1 MTLRSPL
8 TLDDILSI
16 HGNRPV
22 FDALTSVLQ
31 SKEAIAFIG
40 AGASAGMYP
49 LWDKLIERL
58 ADYAVAEGKATERD
72 AARWKA
78 DMKSTPQQR
87 VNVILRRL
95 GEARYH
101 KFLKETFGPRV
112 GPDGNRYTVTHA
124 ALMRLPFRGY
134 VTTNY
139 DPALDFA
146 RMELRPRS
154 LTTGIPIWRDDD
166 EVYRWYSGD
175 IFKRPDDCPILWL
188 HGSWQRPNEIVL
200 NSGEYA
206 AAYKPGLYRNLFN
219 SLWGQRHLVFVGFGF
234 NDPQFTF
241 MVGEYLRDLRDA
253 NAIPRHVA
261 VLGLTMNDDG
271 VLPDE
276 EAVHEWRENL
286 EADYY
291 VRPLFYPIFGDDH
304 TALRLLLDA
313 VADACGCSATA
324 PDVAPLAQA
333 FETAHDFAAKW
344 FHEPTNDDKFVGRE
358 DEITRLDRWVR
369 DSAVRVIGVSG
380 VGGTGKTALVGH
392 WLKNTT
398 GWRTRPF
405 KGLFAWSFYQNR
417 ATADFLRELLRWS
430 HDVLSIPEPDQRTTF
445 ARAALHLLR
454 NHALIILL
462 DGLEVLQ
469 EGPEEARHGTFLDGA
484 LRELLATLCQREHR
498 SLVVLTSRFV
508 FADLTRFLGASFHQ
522 LELRGLLP
530 EQGASLLD
538 ELDVGG
544 STSER
549 GHVSG
554 SLDGHPLGLRI
565 FADALLDQDREH
577 PRRFLEYAF
586 RLGQLPEGA
595 PLNDKLR
602 RLLIFYEQKL
612 PPSQTRL
619 LSVVALFRTPVADET
634 VMRLARGLFER
645 KNRGLLPDDD
655 NALAAELRRL
665 QTRGILS
672 REPIVGGYGLACHP
686 ILRDHF
692 RALLLRTGAT
702 LAGRTANLLTD
713 QPSSDRPQSIKE
725 IEPVLLAIELLLDA
739 GEFKAANE
747 LYSSRLNNGWVFST
761 IPAPGEGV
769 ACAFGFVKD
778 EARQQLCKEMLPKGR
793 LSFYLNEV
801 GLFAMNSGHFEL
813 ALRYQDEV
821 NVISQESKNVTNLI
835 ISWQN
840 KSELLTM
847 LGRLAEAQL
856 IATQALQLATRER
869 RQKEI
874 DFSHGYR
881 GWPTSLLGQIQR
893 SAEDF
898 ALADKL
904 EEKKKKKKR
913 KVPNSRTLY
922 NLGRLQWAELLV
934 RSGQHL
940 LATRRIQADLLIHNH
955 NQWNAYVAR
964 CHWILGWCALVGGK
978 LRIAEA
984 KLRQAESIFQRGQL
998 LFDLARLHVT
1008 AGELA
1013 IARRDA
1019 DETLYRAE
1027 EALTLAAPRGMRL
1040 VHADALV
1047 LRGWA
1052 RLLADAPNAAERAL
1066 DDAEEALRLARECG
1080 YVWGERDALF
1090 LETEARTAHAEVHL
1104 LDGNELA
1111 ASREREAA
1119 GRTRDEAEA
1128 LAASLVLTDE
1138 DLAAAAARAT
1148 ALVEGV

>member
-1 MTLRSPL
+1 MTQRAHP

-16 HGNRPV
+16 PGNRSV
-22 FDALTSVLQ
+22 FDALISVLKG
-31 SKEAIAFIG
+31 KEAIAFVG

-49 LWDKLIERL
+49 LWDKLMEQL
-58 ADYAVAEGKATERD
+58 ADYAVAEGTATERD
-72 AARWKA
+72 AERWKT
-78 DMKSTPQQR
+78 DTKSTPQQR
-87 VNVILRRL
+87 VNVMLRRL

-101 KFLKETFGPRV
+101 KFLKETFGPRE

-139 DPALDFA
+139 DPSLDFA

-175 IFKRPDDCPILWL
+175 IFKCPEDCPILWL
-188 HGSWQRPNEIVL
+188 HGSWQRPNEIIL
-200 NSGEYA
+200 NSSEYA
-206 AAYKPGLYRNLFN
+206 TAYKPSIYRNLFN

-253 NAIPRHVA
+253 NALPRHVA
-261 VLGLTMNDDG
+261 VLGMTMNEDS
-271 VLPDE
+271 VSPNQ
-276 EAVHEWRENL
+276 EAVREWRENL
-286 EADYY
+286 EADYH
-291 VRPLFYPIFGDDH
+291 VRPLFYPVFGYDH
-304 TALRLLLDA
+304 TALCLLLDA
-313 VADACGCSATA
+313 VANICGWPAIAPATA
-324 PDVAPLAQA
+324 PTAQVL
-333 FETAHDFAAKW
+333 ETATDLAAKW

-358 DEITRLDRWVR
+358 NEIERLDRWVR
-369 DSAVRVIGVSG
+369 DSAVRVIGVSAI
-380 VGGTGKTALVGH
+380 GGTGKTALVGH
-392 WLKNTT
+392 WFKNTKR
-398 GWRTRPF
+398 WRTRPF
-405 KGLFAWSFYQNR
+405 EGLFAWSFYQNR
-417 ATADFLRELLRWS
+417 TTVDFLRELLLWS
-430 HDVLSIPEPDQRTTF
+430 HDALGTPKPDERTTF

-454 NHALIILL
+454 NHAIVVLL

-469 EGPEEARHGTFLDGA
+469 EGPEEARHGIFLDGA
-484 LRELLATLCQREHR
+484 LRELLAALCQREHR

-544 STSER
+544 YTSER
-549 GHVSG
+549 KHVSE

-565 FADALLDQDREH
+565 FADALLDQDREY

-586 RLGQLPEGA
+586 RLGELPEGA

-602 RLLIFYEQKL
+602 RLLVFYEQKL

-619 LSVVALFRTPVADET
+619 LSVVALFRAPVADET

-645 KNRGLLPDDD
+645 KNKELLPPDD
-655 NALAAELRRL
+655 ALVADLRRL

-672 REPIVGGYGLACHP
+672 REPIEGGHGLACHP

-702 LAGRTANLLTD
+702 LAGRTADLLTG

-739 GEFKAANE
+739 GEFRAANE
-747 LYSSRLNNGWVFST
+747 LYNSRLNNGWVFST
-761 IPAPGEGV
+761 IPAPREGV
-769 ACAFGFVKD
+769 DCAFGFVKD
-778 EARQQLCKEMLPKGR
+778 QTRQQLCKQELGNHR
-793 LSFYLNEV
+793 LAFYLNEV
-801 GLFAMNSGHFEL
+801 GLFAVNSGRFEL
-813 ALRYQDEV
+813 ALHYQDEA
-821 NVISQESKNVTNLI
+821 NAIIRKTKDATNLI

-840 KSELLTM
+840 QSELLAI
-847 LGRLAEAQL
+847 LGRLAEAQHT
-856 IATQALQLATRER
+856 ATQALQNATRELNR
-869 RQKEI
+869 KEI
-874 DFSHGYR
+874 EFSLGYH
-881 GWPTSLLGQIQR
+881 GWPTCLLGQTQR

-898 ALADKL
+898 ALANKN
-904 EEKKKKKKR
+904 
-913 KVPNSRTLY
+913 VSILY
-922 NLGRLQWAELLV
+922 SLGRLQWAELLV
-934 RSGQHL
+934 RSGQHV
-940 LATRRIQADLLIHNH
+940 LATRRIHADRLIHNR

-964 CHWILGWCALVGGK
+964 CHWILGWCALIAGK
-978 LRIAEA
+978 LNVAEA
-984 KLRQAESIFQRGQL
+984 KLRQAEVIFHRGQL
-998 LFDLARLHVT
+998 LFDLARLHIT

-1019 DETLYRAE
+1019 DDALYYAE
-1027 EALTLAAPRGMRL
+1027 EALTVAAPRGMRL

-1047 LRGWA
+1047 LRGRA
-1052 RLLADAPNAAERAL
+1052 RLLGHAPDVPERAL

-1080 YVWGERDALF
+1080 YAWGERDALF
-1090 LETEARTAHAEVHL
+1090 LETEAREARAVVQQL
-1104 LDGNELA
+1104 AGDELA
-1111 ASREREAA
+1111 ARREGEVAA
-1119 GRTRDEAEA
+1119 LARDEAEA
-1128 LAASLVLTDE
+1128 LAAKLVLTDE
-1138 DLAAAAARAT
+1138 DLAAAETKAVAWLKR
-1148 ALVEGV
+1148 LEREE

>member
-1 MTLRSPL
+1 MTLRSHL

-22 FDALTSVLQ
+22 FDALTSALQ
-31 SKEAIAFIG
+31 DKEAIAFVG

-49 LWDKLIERL
+49 LWDELMERL
-58 ADYAVAEGKATERD
+58 ADYAVTEGKAAERD

-78 DMKSTPQQR
+78 DTKSTPQQR
-87 VNVILRRL
+87 VNVMLRRL

-101 KFLKETFGPRV
+101 QFLKETFGPHE

-206 AAYKPGLYRNLFN
+206 AAYKPSLYRNLFN
-219 SLWGQRHLVFVGFGF
+219 SLWGQRHLVFIGFGF

-241 MVGEYLRDLRDA
+241 MVSEYLRDLRDA
-253 NAIPRHVA
+253 NAIPRHIA
-261 VLGLTMNDDG
+261 VLGLTMNKDG
-271 VLPDE
+271 MPPDE

-286 EADYY
+286 ETDYH
-291 VRPLFYPIFGDDH
+291 VRPLFYPVIGDDH

-313 VADACGCSATA
+313 VADAHGCPSTA
-324 PDVAPLAQA
+324 PTAAPPAQVL
-333 FETAHDFAAKW
+333 ETAHDFAAKW

-358 DEITRLDRWVR
+358 DEIARLDRWVR
-369 DSAVRVIGVSG
+369 DSAVRVIGVSA

-392 WLKNTT
+392 WLKNTA
-398 GWRTRPF
+398 GWLTRPF
-405 KGLFAWSFYQNR
+405 EGLFAWSFYQNR
-417 ATADFLRELLRWS
+417 TTANFLRELLQWS
-430 HDVLSIPEPDQRTTF
+430 HDALGTPEPDERTTF

-454 NHALIILL
+454 NHALVVLL

-484 LRELLATLCQREHR
+484 LRELLAALCQREHR

-544 STSER
+544 YTSER
-549 GHVSG
+549 KHVSE

-565 FADALLDQDREH
+565 FADALIDQDREY

-586 RLGQLPEGA
+586 RLGDLPEGA

-619 LSVVALFRTPVADET
+619 LSVVALFRAPVADET
-634 VMRLARGLFER
+634 VVRLARGLFER
-645 KNRGLLPDDD
+645 KNKELLPDDD
-655 NALAAELRRL
+655 ALAANLRRL

-672 REPIVGGYGLACHP
+672 REPIEGGHGLACHP

-702 LAGRTANLLTD
+702 LAGRTANLLTG

-739 GEFKAANE
+739 GEFRAAND
-747 LYSSRLNNGWVFST
+747 LYSSRLNNGWIFST
-761 IPAPGEGV
+761 IPAPREGV
-769 ACAFGFVKD
+769 DCALGFVKD
-778 EARQQLCKEMLPKGR
+778 EARQQLCKKELGNSRLP
-793 LSFYLNEV
+793 FYLNEV
-801 GLFAMNSGHFEL
+801 GLFAVNSGRFEL
-813 ALRYQDEV
+813 ALHYHDEA
-821 NVISQESKNVTNLI
+821 NAIIRKTKGATNLI
-835 ISWQN
+835 VNWQN
-840 KSELLTM
+840 KSELLTI
-847 LGRLAEAQL
+847 LGRLAEAQHT
-856 IATQALQLATRER
+856 ATQALQIATRER
-869 RQKEI
+869 NQKEI
-874 DFSHGYR
+874 DFSLGYR
-881 GWPTSLLGQIQR
+881 GWPTCLLGQTQR

-898 ALADKL
+898 AIASKN
-904 EEKKKKKKR
+904 
-913 KVPNSRTLY
+913 VSNLY
-922 NLGRLQWAELLV
+922 SLGRLQWAELLV
-934 RSGQHL
+934 RSGQHV
-940 LATRRIQADLLIHNH
+940 LATRHIHANLLIHNR

-964 CHWILGWCALVGGK
+964 CHWILGWCALVAGK
-978 LRIAEA
+978 LNVAEA
-984 KLRQAESIFQRGQL
+984 KLQQAEAIFHRGQL
-998 LFDLARLHVT
+998 LFDLARLHIT

-1019 DETLYRAE
+1019 DDALYYAE

-1047 LRGWA
+1047 LRGRA
-1052 RLLADAPNAAERAL
+1052 RLLEDAPDAAERAL
-1066 DDAEEALRLARECG
+1066 DDAEEALRLAHECG
-1080 YVWGERDALF
+1080 YAWCERDALL
-1090 LETEARTAHAEVHL
+1090 LETEARAARAEVQHL
-1104 LDGNELA
+1104 AGDELA
-1111 ASREREAA
+1111 ARRELEAA
-1119 GRTRDEAEA
+1119 GRARDEADA
-1128 LAASLVLTDE
+1128 LVARLVLTDE
-1138 DLAAAAARAT
+1138 DLAAAEAKAVAW
-1148 ALVEGV
+1148 LEDWEEKSKEEI